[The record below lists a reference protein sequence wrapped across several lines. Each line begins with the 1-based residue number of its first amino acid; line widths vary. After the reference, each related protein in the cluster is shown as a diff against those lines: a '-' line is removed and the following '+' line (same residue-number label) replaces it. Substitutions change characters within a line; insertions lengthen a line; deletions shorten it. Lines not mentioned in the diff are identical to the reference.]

1 MAERIIYRGR
11 PRANKPYMFQQDV
24 AAIPETADYFL
35 FGPLTID
42 ELMEFKYRIKKFT
55 VTGSV
60 TYEGVPTEEDENPI
74 ETINLNYDIVRGKL
88 LVRVIGG
95 GQGVGGILQS
105 KTEAYEK
112 ESDFSQTFITGTIGL
127 FNDVFYKETSEYV
140 NGISQPSIDM
150 SSTEPYKTDAG
161 YYLPIIVSLYDP
173 ITSSGFA
180 SVNRGEEEFEG
191 EVFTDIQLKVKSK
204 THNIRCRVNAVGEE
218 TIGGSLTVEA
228 SEWWPYANADGQPI
242 WNTATGAR
250 TSNPFS

>member
-42 ELMEFKYRIKKFT
+42 ELMEFKYRIKEFT

-60 TYEGVPTEEDENPI
+60 TYKGTPTEEEENPT
-74 ETINLNYDIVRGKL
+74 ETANLNYNIVRGKL
-88 LVRVIGG
+88 LVRTISGTPGIGG
-95 GQGVGGILQS
+95 TLES
-105 KTEAYEK
+105 KTKPYEK
-112 ESDFSQTFITGTIGL
+112 ESDFSHTFITGTINV
-127 FNDVFYKETSEYV
+127 FADVYYKESSVYTL
-140 NGISQPSIDM
+140 GPTQPSIDM
-150 SSTEPYKTDAG
+150 SSTEPYKTGAG
-161 YYLPIIVSLYDP
+161 YYLPIIVGLYDP
-173 ITSSGFA
+173 ITYSGFG
-180 SVNRGEEEFEG
+180 SVNRGEEEFAE
-191 EVFTDIQLKVKSK
+191 EFYTDIQLKVKSK
-204 THNIRCRVNAVGEE
+204 THNIRCRVYAAGEE
-218 TIGGSLTVEA
+218 VVGGSLTVEA